1 MGDNMS
7 EYRNNLNIAVQEIL
21 GLPQGCKVNVTRW
34 LENNKMELEI
44 SVFIDDTDWDK
55 IKECL

>member
-1 MGDNMS
+1 MS

-21 GLPQGCKVNVTRW
+21 GLPQGSKVNVTRW
-34 LENNKMELEI
+34 LENGKMELEV

-55 IKECL
+55 IKECLV